1 MVKIDITF
9 DEKTMNI
16 FQNFIGKKFEKYKSD
31 PFVYSPSVY
40 GIVGLYIDKSVYKL
54 TNFTE
59 VMDYYG
65 AKEDVA
71 IFKFENSID
80 EEIKTFIINGKMIET
95 SLDNTISKIQI
106 VNENQKTFYKGE
118 QDYDVWVTRGIIF
131 FFADGL
137 ELSFEKPVWF
147 SEEIY
152 IDKGYNLISRFTPE
166 DEFPKHWENGYIAEC
181 TRKIIEIK

>member
-1 MVKIDITF
+1 M
-9 DEKTMNI
+9 
-16 FQNFIGKKFEKYKSD
+16 
-31 PFVYSPSVY
+31 
-40 GIVGLYIDKSVYKL
+40 

-59 VMDYYG
+59 VLDYYG

-71 IFKFENSID
+71 IFKFEKSVD
-80 EEIKTFIINGKMIET
+80 EEIKSFFSKEKMIDCKVE
-95 SLDNTISKIQI
+95 NTISKIQI

>member
-1 MVKIDITF
+1 MVKIDVTF
-9 DEKTMNI
+9 DEQTMNL
-16 FQNFIGKKFEKYKSD
+16 FQNFIGKKFEKYKAD
-31 PFVYSPSVY
+31 PFVYSTDVY

-54 TNFTE
+54 TDFAE
-59 VMDYYG
+59 VFDYYG

-71 IFKFENSID
+71 VFKLENSID
-80 EEIKTFIINGKMIET
+80 EEINTFIVNGKMIDCNIE
-95 SLDNTISKIQI
+95 NTISKIQI
-106 VNENQKTFYKGE
+106 VNENQKVFYKGE
-118 QDYDVWVTRGIIF
+118 QTYDVWVTRGIIF
-131 FFADGL
+131 LFADGL